1 MTDPQWV
8 APGTSGPVEPQATP
22 SGGHPAY
29 PPQAAPPA
37 GSAPQGFPPG
47 PAPQGF
53 PPGSATGRSGPP
65 VPGQPWGAHPAME
78 FRPGVIP
85 LRPLALGDLYGAVI
99 KAIRGN
105 VAATM
110 GLAFVTTLIFLVP
123 TTALGAW
130 VASQES
136 LDLEST
142 QTLFPVAGTLGS
154 VVPSLGTSGSAI
166 LLTGFVAFVISQAV
180 MGRKV
185 TAGQTWEGTRGRLIP
200 LVGAT
205 IVTGL
210 AILLALTAVLV
221 LPVIAVVGAAT
232 ASDNSGLVGAI
243 LLAVVAALVAIVL
256 VLFLST
262 RLAFV
267 GVAVVL
273 EKVGVGEGITRSW
286 RLTSGSQFWRV
297 LGIRFLT
304 SIIVGVAAQI
314 LAVPLGIIGG
324 VGIVAS
330 GDPGNVYVFQAIVAG
345 VSGLIT
351 GALTTPF
358 TAGVDALLYVDQRI
372 RREGFD
378 VQLITAA
385 QADAAR
391 QWPGATAAR

>member
-1 MTDPQWV
+1 
-8 APGTSGPVEPQATP
+8 
-22 SGGHPAY
+22 
-29 PPQAAPPA
+29 
-37 GSAPQGFPPG
+37 
-47 PAPQGF
+47 
-53 PPGSATGRSGPP
+53 
-65 VPGQPWGAHPAME
+65 ME

-85 LRPLALGDLYGAVI
+85 LRPLNLGDLYGAVI
-99 KAIRGN
+99 KSIRGN

-136 LDLEST
+136 LDLDVEST
-142 QTLFPVAGTLGS
+142 QDVFPVAGTLGS
-154 VVPSLGTSGSAI
+154 MIPSLGSAASTV

-185 TAGQTWEGTRGRLIP
+185 TAGQTWEGTRSRLLA

-205 IVTGL
+205 IFTNVVIT
-210 AILLALTAVLV
+210 LALAAVLV
-221 LPVIAVVGAAT
+221 LPVLAVVAAAT
-232 ASDNSGLVGAI
+232 ASDDSGLVGAFV
-243 LLAVVAALVAIVL
+243 LVAAAVLVAIAL
-256 VLFLST
+256 SLFLWT

-273 EKVGVGEGITRSW
+273 ERSSVWKGVARSW
-286 RLTSGSQFWRV
+286 RLTSSNQFWRV
-297 LGIRFLT
+297 LGIRLLT
-304 SIIVGVAAQI
+304 FVIVAFASQI
-314 LAVPLGIIGG
+314 LAVPLGIIGA

-330 GDPGNVYVFQAIVAG
+330 GDPENVYVFQTIISG

-378 VQLITAA
+378 VQLMTAA

-391 QWPGATAAR
+391 QWPGATARR

>member
-8 APGTSGPVEPQATP
+8 APGSGVPPEPQASP
-22 SGGHPAY
+22 PGGHPPY
-29 PPQAAPPA
+29 QAAPATAPTA
-37 GSAPQGFPPG
+37 GPSPMPPPMPPPG
-47 PAPQGF
+47 PPA
-53 PPGSATGRSGPP
+53 
-65 VPGQPWGAHPAME
+65 WGAHPAME
-78 FRPGVIP
+78 FRPGIIP
-85 LRPLALGDLYGAVI
+85 LRPLTLGDLYGAVI

-110 GLAFVTTLIFLVP
+110 GLAFITTLIFLVP

-130 VASQES
+130 VASQET
-136 LDLEST
+136 LDVDIDPQSAEEV
-142 QTLFPVAGTLGS
+142 FPVAGTLGS
-154 VVPSLGTSGSAI
+154 LVPSLGTAGSAI
-166 LLTGFVAFVISQAV
+166 LLTGFVAFVVSQAV

-185 TAGQTWEGTRGRLIP
+185 TAGQTWEGTRGRLLP

-205 IVTGL
+205 VVTGL
-210 AILLALTAVLV
+210 AITLALAVVLV
-221 LPVIAVVGAAT
+221 LPVLALVAAAT
-232 ASDNSGLVGAI
+232 ANDDSGLVGAI
-243 LLAVVAALVAIVL
+243 LLVVGATLVAVLL

-273 EKVGVGEGITRSW
+273 EKAGVGQGIARSW

-297 LGIRFLT
+297 LGIRILT
-304 SIIVGVAAQI
+304 GIIVGIAAQI
-314 LAVPLGIIGG
+314 LAFPLGVIGAA
-324 VGIVAS
+324 GIVAT
-330 GDPGNVYVFQAIVAG
+330 GDPADLYVFQAIISG
-345 VSGLIT
+345 VSGLVT

>member
-8 APGTSGPVEPQATP
+8 APGTSGPAEPVATP
-22 SGGHPAY
+22 TGGHAAY
-29 PPQAAPPA
+29 PSAPP
-37 GSAPQGFPPG
+37 GQQPGQQPGQPVGLPPGQG
-47 PAPQGF
+47 PAPMGPRYGQH
-53 PPGSATGRSGPP
+53 PG
-65 VPGQPWGAHPAME
+65 ME

-85 LRPLALGDLYGAVI
+85 LRPLTLGDLYGAVI

-110 GLAFVTTLIFLVP
+110 GLAFVTTLLFLVP

-136 LDLEST
+136 LDIEST
-142 QTLFPVAGTLGS
+142 QDLFPIAGTLGS
-154 VVPSLGTSGSAI
+154 VVPSLGTSGSAV

-180 MGRKV
+180 MGRRV
-185 TAGQTWEGTRGRLIP
+185 TAGQTWEGTRGRLLP

-210 AILLALTAVLV
+210 AVLLALAAVLV
-221 LPVIAVVGAAT
+221 FPVLAVVAA
-232 ASDNSGLVGAI
+232 AQAADDSGLVGAI
-243 LLAVVAALVAIVL
+243 LLAVAAALVAIAL

-273 EKVGVGEGITRSW
+273 EKAGVGQAIARSW

-297 LGIRFLT
+297 LGIRILT
-304 SIIVGVAAQI
+304 SIIVGIAAQI
-314 LAVPLGIIGG
+314 LAFPLGIIGG
-324 VGIVAS
+324 VGIVAT
-330 GDPGNVYVFQAIVAG
+330 GDPENLYVWQAIIAG
-345 VSGLIT
+345 ISGLIT

-378 VQLITAA
+378 VQLIAAA
-385 QADAAR
+385 QDDATR
-391 QWPGATAAR
+391 QWPGAASGR

>member
-8 APGTSGPVEPQATP
+8 APGTSEPTEPVTTP
-22 SGGHPAY
+22 SGGHAAY
-29 PPQAAPPA
+29 PSVPPGPPTVAQAGPQQWQQP
-37 GSAPQGFPPG
+37 GQGFPPMT
-47 PAPQGF
+47 PRYQ
-53 PPGSATGRSGPP
+53 
-65 VPGQPWGAHPAME
+65 QHPAME

-85 LRPLALGDLYGAVI
+85 LRPLTLGDLYGAVI
-99 KAIRGN
+99 KAVRGN

-136 LDLEST
+136 LDIEST
-142 QTLFPVAGTLGS
+142 QDILPVAGTLGS

-180 MGRKV
+180 MGRRV
-185 TAGQTWEGTRGRLIP
+185 TAGQTWEGTRGRLLP

-210 AILLALTAVLV
+210 AITLALAAVLV
-221 LPVIAVVGAAT
+221 LPVVAVVGAAT
-232 ASDNSGLVGAI
+232 SADHSGLVGAV
-243 LLAVVAALVAIVL
+243 LLAVGAGLVAFAL

-273 EKVGVGEGITRSW
+273 ERASVGHGIARSW

-297 LGIRFLT
+297 LGIRILT
-304 SIIVGVAAQI
+304 GIIVGIAAQI
-314 LAVPLGIIGG
+314 LAFPLGLIGG
-324 VGIVAS
+324 VGIVAT
-330 GDPGNVYVFQAIVAG
+330 GDPQDLYVWQAIISG
-345 VSGLIT
+345 VSGLVT

-378 VQLITAA
+378 VQLIAAA
-385 QADAAR
+385 QDDVTR
-391 QWPGATAAR
+391 QWPGAASGR

>member
-1 MTDPQWV
+1 
-8 APGTSGPVEPQATP
+8 
-22 SGGHPAY
+22 
-29 PPQAAPPA
+29 
-37 GSAPQGFPPG
+37 
-47 PAPQGF
+47 
-53 PPGSATGRSGPP
+53 
-65 VPGQPWGAHPAME
+65 ME

-85 LRPLALGDLYGAVI
+85 LRPLTLGDLYGAVI

-110 GLAFVTTLIFLVP
+110 GLAFVTTLVFLVP

-136 LDLEST
+136 LDFQST
-142 QTLFPVAGTLGS
+142 EDIFPVAGTLGS

-166 LLTGFVAFVISQAV
+166 LLTGFVAFVVSQAV

-185 TAGQTWEGTRGRLIP
+185 TAGQTWEGTRRRLLP

-210 AILLALTAVLV
+210 AIALALAAVLV
-221 LPVIAVVGAAT
+221 LPVVALIGAAT
-232 ASDNSGLVGAI
+232 AANDSGVVGAV
-243 LLAVVAALVAIVL
+243 LLTLAAVLVAIAL

-273 EKVGVGEGITRSW
+273 EKASVGQGIARSW
-286 RLTSGSQFWRV
+286 RLTSGNQFWRV
-297 LGIRFLT
+297 LGIRILT
-304 SIIVGVAAQI
+304 GIIVGTAAQI
-314 LAVPLGIIGG
+314 LAIPLGLVGG
-324 VGIVAS
+324 VGIVAT
-330 GDPGNVYVFQAIVAG
+330 GDPHDLYVWQAVISG

-378 VQLITAA
+378 VQLIAAA
-385 QADAAR
+385 QQDATR
-391 QWPGATAAR
+391 QFPGPALHR

>member
-8 APGTSGPVEPQATP
+8 APGSGVPPEPQASP
-22 SGGHPAY
+22 PGGHPPY
-29 PPQAAPPA
+29 QAAPATTPTA
-37 GSAPQGFPPG
+37 GPSPMPPPMPPPG
-47 PAPQGF
+47 PPA
-53 PPGSATGRSGPP
+53 
-65 VPGQPWGAHPAME
+65 WGAHPAME
-78 FRPGVIP
+78 FRPGIIP
-85 LRPLALGDLYGAVI
+85 LRPLTLGDLYGAVI

-110 GLAFVTTLIFLVP
+110 GLAFITTLIFLVP

-130 VASQES
+130 VASQET
-136 LDLEST
+136 LDVDIDPQSAEEV
-142 QTLFPVAGTLGS
+142 FPVAGTLGS
-154 VVPSLGTSGSAI
+154 LVPSLGTAGSAI
-166 LLTGFVAFVISQAV
+166 LLTGFVAFVVSQAV

-185 TAGQTWEGTRGRLIP
+185 TAGQTWEGTRGRLLP

-205 IVTGL
+205 VVTGL
-210 AILLALTAVLV
+210 AITLALAVVLV
-221 LPVIAVVGAAT
+221 LPVLALVAAAT
-232 ASDNSGLVGAI
+232 ANDDSGLVGAI
-243 LLAVVAALVAIVL
+243 LLVVGATLVAVLL

-273 EKVGVGEGITRSW
+273 EKAGVGQGIARSW
-286 RLTSGSQFWRV
+286 RLTSDSQFWRV
-297 LGIRFLT
+297 LGIRILT
-304 SIIVGVAAQI
+304 GIIVGIAAQI
-314 LAVPLGIIGG
+314 LAFPLGVIGAA
-324 VGIVAS
+324 GIVAT
-330 GDPGNVYVFQAIVAG
+330 GDPADLYVFQAIISG
-345 VSGLIT
+345 VSGLVT

>member
-8 APGTSGPVEPQATP
+8 APGTSGPAEPVATP
-22 SGGHPAY
+22 AGGQAAY
-29 PPQAAPPA
+29 PAVPP
-37 GSAPQGFPPG
+37 GQQPGPPPGQPMGPPPGQGFPPIN
-47 PAPQGF
+47 PHYPQ
-53 PPGSATGRSGPP
+53 
-65 VPGQPWGAHPAME
+65 HPAME

-85 LRPLALGDLYGAVI
+85 LRPLNLSDLYGAVI

-130 VASQES
+130 IASQES
-136 LDLEST
+136 LDFEST
-142 QTLFPVAGTLGS
+142 EDVFPVAGTIGS
-154 VVPSLGTSGSAI
+154 VVPSFGTSLSAI

-185 TAGQTWEGTRGRLIP
+185 TAGQTWEATRGRLLA

-210 AILLALTAVLV
+210 AITLALAAVLV
-221 LPVIAVVGAAT
+221 LPVLALVAA
-232 ASDNSGLVGAI
+232 ASSATDSGMAGAI
-243 LLAVVAALVAIVL
+243 VLTLGAALVAIAL
-256 VLFLST
+256 TLFLST

-273 EKVGVGEGITRSW
+273 EKAGVGQGIARSW
-286 RLTSGSQFWRV
+286 RLTSGNQFWRV
-297 LGIRFLT
+297 LGIRILT
-304 SIIVGVAAQI
+304 AIIVGIAAQI
-314 LAVPLGIIGG
+314 LTVPLSIIGTFG
-324 VGIVAS
+324 VIGT
-330 GDPGNVYVFQAIVAG
+330 GDPSDMFVWQSVIAG
-345 VSGLIT
+345 VTGLIT

-385 QADAAR
+385 QDDATR
-391 QWPGATAAR
+391 QWPGAALRR

>member
-8 APGTSGPVEPQATP
+8 APGTSGPAEPVATT
-22 SGGHPAY
+22 GGHAAY
-29 PPQAAPPA
+29 PPVPPGAPA
-37 GSAPQGFPPG
+37 GQPAGMQPG
-47 PAPQGF
+47 H
-53 PPGSATGRSGPP
+53 
-65 VPGQPWGAHPAME
+65 PGQPGRPAGYGFPAGAPWPTHPAME

-110 GLAFVTTLIFLVP
+110 GLAFVTTLVFLVP

-136 LDLEST
+136 LDIGSN
-142 QTLFPVAGTLGS
+142 QDIFPAAGTLGS
-154 VVPSLGTSGSAI
+154 LIPSLGTSGSTI

-180 MGRKV
+180 MGRRV
-185 TAGQTWEGTRGRLIP
+185 TAGQTWEGTRGRLLP

-210 AILLALTAVLV
+210 VIVLALAAVLV
-221 LPVIAVVGAAT
+221 LPVIAVVGAVSSAN
-232 ASDNSGLVGAI
+232 DSGVVGAV
-243 LLAVVAALVAIVL
+243 LLAILAGLVAIVL

-273 EKVGVGEGITRSW
+273 EKASVGEGIARSW

-297 LGIRFLT
+297 LGIRILT
-304 SIIVGVAAQI
+304 GIIVGISAQI
-314 LAVPLGIIGG
+314 LAFPLAMVGG
-324 VGIVAS
+324 LGIVAT
-330 GDPGNVYVFQAIVAG
+330 GDPANLYVWQAVISG

-378 VQLITAA
+378 VQLIAAA
-385 QADAAR
+385 QDDVTR
-391 QWPGATAAR
+391 QWPGAAAGR

>member
-8 APGTSGPVEPQATP
+8 APGTSGPAEPVATT
-22 SGGHPAY
+22 GGHAAY
-29 PPQAAPPA
+29 PPVPLGAPA
-37 GSAPQGFPPG
+37 GQPAGMQPG
-47 PAPQGF
+47 H
-53 PPGSATGRSGPP
+53 
-65 VPGQPWGAHPAME
+65 PGQPGRPAGYGFPAGAPWPTHPAME

-85 LRPLALGDLYGAVI
+85 LRPRALGGLYGAVI

-110 GLAFVTTLIFLVP
+110 GLAFVTTLVFLVP

-136 LDLEST
+136 LDIGSN
-142 QTLFPVAGTLGS
+142 QDIFPAAGTLGS
-154 VVPSLGTSGSAI
+154 LIPSLGTSGSTI

-180 MGRKV
+180 MGRRV
-185 TAGQTWEGTRGRLIP
+185 TAGQTWEGTRGRLLP

-210 AILLALTAVLV
+210 VIVLALAAVLV
-221 LPVIAVVGAAT
+221 LPVIGVVGAVSSAN
-232 ASDNSGLVGAI
+232 DSGVVGAV
-243 LLAVVAALVAIVL
+243 LLAILAGLVAIVL

-273 EKVGVGEGITRSW
+273 EKASVGEGIARSW

-297 LGIRFLT
+297 LGIRILT
-304 SIIVGVAAQI
+304 GIIVGIAAQI
-314 LAVPLGIIGG
+314 LAFPLAMVGG
-324 VGIVAS
+324 LGIVAT
-330 GDPGNVYVFQAIVAG
+330 GDPANLYVWQAVISG

-378 VQLITAA
+378 VQLIAAA
-385 QADAAR
+385 QDDVTR
-391 QWPGATAAR
+391 QWPGAAAGR

>member
-8 APGTSGPVEPQATP
+8 APGSGVPAEPPATP
-22 SGGHPAY
+22 PGGPAAY
-29 PPQAAPPA
+29 PPVSASPPA
-37 GSAPQGFPPG
+37 A
-47 PAPQGF
+47 
-53 PPGSATGRSGPP
+53 GPP
-65 VPGQPWGAHPAME
+65 MPPPMPPPMAHPGQPAWGAHPAME
-78 FRPGVIP
+78 FRPGIIP
-85 LRPLALGDLYGAVI
+85 LRPLTLSDLYGAVI

-105 VAATM
+105 VPATM
-110 GLAFVTTLIFLVP
+110 GLAFITTLLFLVP

-136 LDLEST
+136 FDVDLDPQST
-142 QTLFPVAGTLGS
+142 QEVFPVAGTLGS
-154 VVPSLGTSGSAI
+154 LVPSLGTAASAV

-185 TAGQTWEGTRGRLIP
+185 TAGQTWEGTRGRLLP

-210 AILLALTAVLV
+210 AITLALAAVLV
-221 LPVIAVVGAAT
+221 LPVLALVGAAA
-232 ASDNSGLVGAI
+232 ASDDSGLVGAI
-243 LLAVVAALVAIVL
+243 LLIVLAGLVAIL
-256 VLFLST
+256 IVLFLST

-273 EKVGVGEGITRSW
+273 EKAGVGQGIARSW

-297 LGIRFLT
+297 LGIRILT
-304 SIIVGVAAQI
+304 GIIVGTAAQI
-314 LAVPLGIIGG
+314 LAFPLGLIGAA
-324 VGIVAS
+324 GIVAT
-330 GDPGNVYVFQAIVAG
+330 GDPENLYVFQAIVSG
-345 VSGLIT
+345 VSGLVT

-385 QADAAR
+385 EADAAR
-391 QWPGATAAR
+391 QWPGSSTAR

>member
-1 MTDPQWV
+1 M
-8 APGTSGPVEPQATP
+8 
-22 SGGHPAY
+22 
-29 PPQAAPPA
+29 
-37 GSAPQGFPPG
+37 PPG
-47 PAPQGF
+47 Y
-53 PPGSATGRSGPP
+53 
-65 VPGQPWGAHPAME
+65 AHPAME

-85 LRPLALGDLYGAVI
+85 LRPLTLGDLYSAVI

-110 GLAFVTTLIFLVP
+110 GLAFVTTLVFLVP

-130 VASQES
+130 IASQES
-136 LDLEST
+136 LDFEST
-142 QTLFPVAGTLGS
+142 EDIFPVAGTLGS

-185 TAGQTWEGTRGRLIP
+185 TAGQTWEGTRGRLLP

-210 AILLALTAVLV
+210 AIALALAAVLV
-221 LPVIAVVGAAT
+221 LPVLALIAAA
-232 ASDNSGLVGAI
+232 AAADDSGLVGAV
-243 LLAVVAALVAIVL
+243 LLTVAAALVAIVL

-273 EKVGVGEGITRSW
+273 EKAGVGQGIARSW

-297 LGIRFLT
+297 LGIRILT
-304 SIIVGVAAQI
+304 GIIVGIAAQI
-314 LAVPLGIIGG
+314 LAFPLSIIGG
-324 VGIVAS
+324 VGIVAT
-330 GDPGNVYVFQAIVAG
+330 GDPEHLYVWQAIIAG

-378 VQLITAA
+378 VQLMAAA
-385 QADAAR
+385 QEDATR
-391 QWPGATAAR
+391 QWPEATSGR

>member
-1 MTDPQWV
+1 MNDPQWV
-8 APGTSGPVEPQATP
+8 APGTSEPAEPVTTP
-22 SGGHPAY
+22 SGGPAAY
-29 PPQAAPPA
+29 PSVPPGAPTGAQSGPQQWQQP
-37 GSAPQGFPPG
+37 GQGF
-47 PAPQGF
+47 APMT
-53 PPGSATGRSGPP
+53 PRY
-65 VPGQPWGAHPAME
+65 GQQPAME

-85 LRPLALGDLYGAVI
+85 LRPLMLGDLYGAVI
-99 KAIRGN
+99 KAVRGN

-136 LDLEST
+136 LDIAST
-142 QTLFPVAGTLGS
+142 QDILPVAGTLGS

-180 MGRKV
+180 MGRRV
-185 TAGQTWEGTRGRLIP
+185 TAGQTWEGTRGRLLP

-210 AILLALTAVLV
+210 VITLALAAVLV
-221 LPVIAVVGAAT
+221 LPIVAVVGAAT
-232 ASDNSGLVGAI
+232 SADHSGLVGAV
-243 LLAVVAALVAIVL
+243 LLAVAAALVALAL

-273 EKVGVGEGITRSW
+273 ERASVGHGIARSW

-297 LGIRFLT
+297 LGIRILT
-304 SIIVGVAAQI
+304 GIIVGIAAQI
-314 LAVPLGIIGG
+314 LAFPLGLIGG
-324 VGIVAS
+324 VGIVATA
-330 GDPGNVYVFQAIVAG
+330 DPQNLYVWQAIISG
-345 VSGLIT
+345 VSGLVT

-378 VQLITAA
+378 VQLIAAA
-385 QADAAR
+385 QDDATR
-391 QWPGATAAR
+391 QWPGAASVR

>member
-1 MTDPQWV
+1 
-8 APGTSGPVEPQATP
+8 
-22 SGGHPAY
+22 
-29 PPQAAPPA
+29 
-37 GSAPQGFPPG
+37 
-47 PAPQGF
+47 
-53 PPGSATGRSGPP
+53 
-65 VPGQPWGAHPAME
+65 ME

-85 LRPLALGDLYGAVI
+85 LRPLNLGDLYGAVI
-99 KAIRGN
+99 KAVRGN

-130 VASQES
+130 IASLES
-136 LDLEST
+136 LDFEST
-142 QTLFPVAGTLGS
+142 EDIFPVAGTVGS
-154 VVPSLGTSGSAI
+154 LVPSFGTSLSAI

-185 TAGQTWEGTRGRLIP
+185 TAGQTWEGTRGRLLA

-210 AILLALTAVLV
+210 VITLSLAAVLV
-221 LPVIAVVGAAT
+221 LPILALVAASSGGNDSGLAGAVV
-232 ASDNSGLVGAI
+232 LMVG
-243 LLAVVAALVAIVL
+243 AALVAILL

-273 EKVGVGEGITRSW
+273 EKVGVGKGLARSW

-297 LGIRFLT
+297 FGIRLLT
-304 SIIVGVAAQI
+304 AIVVGIAAQI
-314 LAVPLGIIGG
+314 LTVPLSLVGTFGLIGT
-324 VGIVAS
+324 
-330 GDPGNVYVFQAIVAG
+330 GDPSNMFVWQAVIAG
-345 VSGLIT
+345 VTGLVT
-351 GALTTPF
+351 GAVTTPF

-378 VQLITAA
+378 VQLIAA
-385 QADAAR
+385 AHDDAAR
-391 QWPGATAAR
+391 QWPGAALRR

>member
-1 MTDPQWV
+1 
-8 APGTSGPVEPQATP
+8 
-22 SGGHPAY
+22 
-29 PPQAAPPA
+29 
-37 GSAPQGFPPG
+37 
-47 PAPQGF
+47 
-53 PPGSATGRSGPP
+53 
-65 VPGQPWGAHPAME
+65 ME

-85 LRPLALGDLYGAVI
+85 LRPLNLGDLYGAVI

-130 VASQES
+130 IASLES
-136 LDLEST
+136 LDFEST
-142 QTLFPVAGTLGS
+142 QDFFPVAGTIGS
-154 VVPSLGTSGSAI
+154 LVPSLGTSLSAI

-185 TAGQTWEGTRGRLIP
+185 TAGQTWEGTRGRLLA

-205 IVTGL
+205 IVTSL
-210 AILLALTAVLV
+210 VILLALAAVLV
-221 LPVIAVVGAAT
+221 LPV
-232 ASDNSGLVGAI
+232 L
-243 LLAVVAALVAIVL
+243 ALVAAASSGNDSGIAGAVVLALVAGLVAILL

-273 EKVGVGEGITRSW
+273 EKASVGRGLARSW

-297 LGIRFLT
+297 FGIRLLT
-304 SIIVGVAAQI
+304 AVIVGLAAQI
-314 LAVPLGIIGG
+314 LTVPLSIIGTFG
-324 VGIVAS
+324 MIGTS
-330 GDPGNVYVFQAIVAG
+330 DPSNMFVWQAVIAG
-345 VSGLIT
+345 VTGLIT

-378 VQLITAA
+378 VQLLAAA
-385 QADAAR
+385 QHDATR
-391 QWPGATAAR
+391 QWPGAAPPQ